1 MATKTTKKPT
11 TKTPAAKAVKPGDL
25 ALIDAAK
32 DLNAVLSLEP
42 ALNLKLAA
50 HKLRE
55 ELGEVIEILKPEDL
69 PNLAPATRK
78 VLGEIDEAA
87 MQGLGWEPEE
97 EEEPYEPHNDT
108 DDDEDDDGDEEE
120 HDAPPAKAAKG
131 KKAAPAAKPVKEPK
145 AKPAAKAKTPKEPKV
160 KGPRKDGVIRTIFA
174 LLKKKP
180 MVVDDLVAALAEK
193 FPDREP
199 EKMRTTVRIQTRP
212 GAGLAAKD
220 GKGRLTV
227 TEQAIEK
234 FGL

>member
-11 TKTPAAKAVKPGDL
+11 TKAPAAKSTKPGGL

-32 DLNAVLSLEP
+32 DLNVVLSLEP

-108 DDDEDDDGDEEE
+108 DDGDEEE
-120 HDAPPAKAAKG
+120 HDAPPAKAAKA
-131 KKAAPAAKPVKEPK
+131 KPAAKPVKEPK
-145 AKPAAKAKTPKEPKV
+145 AKPAAKTPKEPKA